1 MLIAGVDEAGR
12 GPLAGPIIAAAVIL
26 DKSIYGLNDSK
37 KLSHMKRV
45 DLCNIIKS
53 SALSFGVGRCE
64 AHEIDALNI
73 HEATLLAMKR
83 AITQLS
89 HTPERVLVDGKFC
102 PDIELPCQAIIGG
115 DASEPCISAASIVAK
130 VHRDEE
136 MILLDRQFPQYG
148 FAQHKGYP
156 TAAHRDALKAHGPCT
171 IHRKSYKPVA
181 KYSEIEQ

>member
-37 KLSHMKRV
+37 KLSHKKRLE
-45 DLCNIIKS
+45 LCNIIES
-53 SALSFGVGRCE
+53 SALSFGLGRCE

-83 AITQLS
+83 AISKLS
-89 HTPERVLVDGKFC
+89 HIPERVLVDGKFC
-102 PDIELPCQAIIGG
+102 PDIDIPCQAIVGG
-115 DASEPCISAASIVAK
+115 DASEPCISAASILAK
-130 VHRDEE
+130 VYRDEE
-136 MILLDRQFPQYG
+136 MILLDQSFPDYG

-156 TAAHRDALKAHGPCT
+156 TPAHKDALKTHGPCS
-171 IHRKSYKPVA
+171 IHRKSYQPVLQLV
-181 KYSEIEQ
+181 KK